1 MEISSLRRVLLEL
14 VGTARIPDTSG
25 LNASDWTKLDY
36 MAAQHRLQPLLHA
49 QHRGNSAIPPTI
61 AANWQA
67 AHRMAAMTAL
77 VQTADL
83 HATVRLLEAAGYAPI
98 ALKGS
103 WLARCAYPEAA
114 QRPARDIDLLLDP
127 ASVLGAFE
135 LLQAHGFPLE
145 YPPEMALADILRL
158 DKHMPPLRAPN
169 GTRIELHQHLWEHDG
184 RLDHASPAGRDAEL
198 RQHAVRGEDG
208 ILYPAG
214 DDMLAHLIVHAAY
227 SHRLDCGPLLLA
239 DIDFLMRQVKIEWPR
254 FWERSAQQGWQRG
267 ARLVL
272 ELVAQYRTGTTI
284 DFSSDQGPAPLS
296 GLLESAP
303 DLLLQELE
311 TRRSA
316 GFAASAVM
324 HGGTRIVARLTGR
337 SSTRDGAPAVR
348 NMAEEGG
355 FLGWASSRL
364 VRTVVELTQADVR
377 RQSRSLS
384 RISKWL
390 DQ

>member
-1 MEISSLRRVLLEL
+1 MDISSLRRVLLEL
-14 VGTARIPDTSG
+14 VGTARFPDTSG
-25 LNASDWTKLDY
+25 LNASDWTRLDY
-36 MAAQHRLQPLLHA
+36 MAAQHRLQPLLHD
-49 QHRGNSAIPPTI
+49 QHRGNNAIPLAI
-61 AANWQA
+61 ASNWRA
-67 AHRMAAMTAL
+67 AHRTAAMTAL
-77 VQTADL
+77 AQTADL
-83 HATVRLLEAAGYAPI
+83 HATVRLLEVAGYAPI

-127 ASVLGAFE
+127 GSVLGAFE

-169 GTRIELHQHLWEHDG
+169 GTTIELHQHLWEHDG
-184 RLDHASPAGRDAEL
+184 RLDHASPAARDAEL
-198 RQHAVRGEDG
+198 RQRALRADDG
-208 ILYPAG
+208 ILYPSG

-239 DIDFLMRQVKIEWPR
+239 DIDFLLRRISVNWHR
-254 FWERSAQQGWQRG
+254 FWEVTAQQGWQRG

-284 DFSSDQGPAPLS
+284 DFTADQGPAPLS
-296 GLLESAP
+296 GLMEAAP
-303 DLLLQELE
+303 DLLLQDLD

-316 GFAASAVM
+316 GFAASAAM
-324 HGGTRIVARLTGR
+324 YGGPRLLARLTGKR
-337 SSTRDGAPAVR
+337 SSKEGAAAVR

-364 VRTVVELTQADVR
+364 VRTVTELARADVR

-384 RISKWL
+384 QISKWL